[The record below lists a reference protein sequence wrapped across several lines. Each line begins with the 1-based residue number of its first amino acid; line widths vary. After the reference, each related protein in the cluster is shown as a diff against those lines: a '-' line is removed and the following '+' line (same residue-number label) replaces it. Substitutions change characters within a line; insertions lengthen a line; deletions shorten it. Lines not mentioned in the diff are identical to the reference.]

1 MRESISNEAPPQTL
15 EHVWFG
21 SASLGTVL
29 VLPRLQRGVDV
40 LKAVGKNLTQSQGIP
55 AFKASRRIV
64 SITASLLAAAP
75 GSALACPVCALVGT
89 SNNTW
94 AYQAMS
100 AMLTLL
106 PLAMVGATVWWLTR
120 LVARADTERRPGVE
134 VASDSLV
141 QGTSPTRRGSAPGG
155 LVSVT
160 RRASAE

>member
-1 MRESISNEAPPQTL
+1 MRESISSEAPPQTL

-29 VLPRLQRGVDV
+29 VLPRLRRGVDV

-55 AFKASRRIV
+55 AFKASRRVV
-64 SITASLLAAAP
+64 SITASLLTAAP

-89 SNNTW
+89 GNNTW

-120 LVARADTERRPGVE
+120 LAARADTERPSATQHVVDHAPLGGAETYSV
-134 VASDSLV
+134 VARVD
-141 QGTSPTRRGSAPGG
+141 
-155 LVSVT
+155 
-160 RRASAE
+160 